1 MAITNTNIN
10 TDFITAAL
18 NDAIK
23 KKAHEIA
30 DEVAEKAHEDFLEKL
45 AKAMPEIMLKVQSYF
60 VIKENLQGVSIEVRM
75 NNGYTTPD

>member
-23 KKAHEIA
+23 KKAYEIA
-30 DEVAEKAHEDFLEKL
+30 DEVAKKAHEDFLEKL

-60 VIKENLQGVSIEVRM
+60 IVERNLRGVCIEVRM
-75 NNGYTTPD
+75 SND

>member
-30 DEVAEKAHEDFLEKL
+30 YEVAEKAHKDFLEKL

-60 VIKENLQGVSIEVRM
+60 VIKENLQGVCIEVRM
-75 NNGYTTPD
+75 KND

>member
-30 DEVAEKAHEDFLEKL
+30 DEVAEKAHKDFLEKL

-60 VIKENLQGVSIEVRM
+60 VIKENLQGVCIEVRM
-75 NNGYTTPD
+75 KND